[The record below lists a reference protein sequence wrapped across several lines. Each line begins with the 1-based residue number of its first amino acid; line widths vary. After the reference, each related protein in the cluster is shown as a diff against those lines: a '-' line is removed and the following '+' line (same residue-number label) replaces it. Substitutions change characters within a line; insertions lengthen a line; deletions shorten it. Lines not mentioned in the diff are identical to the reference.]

1 MTDALLPTNGNYSD
15 EQLLPVQYTPNPDLD
30 NDISKL
36 MYYLNPNNISK
47 EEEEIILNLAS
58 KYKPKILIDNGV
70 FIINQELLQGNSS
83 NEFYQLNDQR
93 IQTTVNP
100 NILIEG
106 NVINVLQIM
115 ACNYNWI
122 STYYHEP
129 IESINKKKLNMA
141 NASNQQYQQ
150 PIINGN
156 NNNGNLAPFQVNQP
170 NNASNNMALDVNAI
184 NNRNNRVKNNRNEC
198 CSETDAMRCCAY
210 LIGAL
215 LAIIVVIVES
225 S

>member
-36 MYYLNPNNISK
+36 MYYLNCVNIIIQSNIYHKYIDYLNPNNISK

-106 NVINVLQIM
+106 NVISVLQVM

-122 STYYHEP
+122 STYYH
-129 IESINKKKLNMA
+129 
-141 NASNQQYQQ
+141 
-150 PIINGN
+150 
-156 NNNGNLAPFQVNQP
+156 
-170 NNASNNMALDVNAI
+170 
-184 NNRNNRVKNNRNEC
+184 
-198 CSETDAMRCCAY
+198 
-210 LIGAL
+210 
-215 LAIIVVIVES
+215 
-225 S
+225 